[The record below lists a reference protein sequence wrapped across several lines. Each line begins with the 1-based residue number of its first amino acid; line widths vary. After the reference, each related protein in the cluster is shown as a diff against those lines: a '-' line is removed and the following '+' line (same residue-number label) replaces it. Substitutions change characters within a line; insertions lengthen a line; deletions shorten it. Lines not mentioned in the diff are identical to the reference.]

1 VLDWI
6 HRPHAVERPAR
17 ESVYNNNVGMLQ
29 NENSQAASLPSSE
42 PAPPAPRTESHPDPP
57 AARAAIWGAL
67 SWARD
72 LAFSIL
78 IAVIL
83 IVFIYQPVKVEGT
96 SMMPTLTDQERIFIN
111 KFTYHYGLGE
121 IQRGDMVVFW
131 YPLDTSKSYIK
142 RIIGVPG
149 DTIKIADGDVYVNGK
164 RLIEDYVPDINRDR
178 NSWGPKE
185 VPADRYF
192 VLGDHRNSSND
203 SRNWGFVERKYIYGK
218 AVFVYWPL
226 DKMGRLK

>member
-1 VLDWI
+1 MPEDENANVT
-6 HRPHAVERPAR
+6 PVTESVPATRPAR
-17 ESVYNNNVGMLQ
+17 
-29 NENSQAASLPSSE
+29 
-42 PAPPAPRTESHPDPP
+42 PALWS
-57 AARAAIWGAL
+57 AL

-72 LAFSIL
+72 LAFSVL

-96 SMMPTLTDQERIFIN
+96 SMMPTLTNEERIFIN
-111 KFTYHYGLGE
+111 KFIYHYGLGNIE
-121 IQRGDMVVFW
+121 RGDMVVFW

-149 DTIKIADGDVYVNGK
+149 DVIKIDSGQVSVNGNV
-164 RLIEDYVPDINRDR
+164 LEEDYVPEEYRDR
-178 NSWGPKE
+178 VSWGPE
-185 VPADRYF
+185 RVPPDRFF

-203 SRNWGFVERKYIYGK
+203 SRAWGFVDRKYIYGK

-226 DKMGRLK
+226 DRVGRLK